1 MKQDDDKIDYLLA
14 GKVAGTLN
22 NVELIEIDTLI
33 AEDST
38 IHERWQTFL
47 NALPVSGIESSF
59 REMDNPENWVDL
71 TTRFKKPTTKILLFK
86 KLAAAAV
93 ITGICATGYLL
104 FRTNDSTKTI
114 AINNAIQLKLANGQV
129 IDLSKEK
136 GTVAI
141 GDAQLSNTQHT
152 LTYTVR
158 GKEQTGLNSLTV
170 PVGKDYKI
178 TLNDGTE
185 VWLNSASQLSF
196 PFVFNGNTR
205 EISINGEAYLKIA
218 PDAKKPFIVHLPH
231 NKVQVL
237 GTAFNVNSYDSGIV
251 KVALVQGAVNVING
265 ASTVAVKPGMEAISG
280 KDGISMEAF
289 DKTRVLGWTKG
300 IYYFYGADIKEI
312 SKVLPRWFGVN
323 VSIDNPAVMNKK
335 FAGGVDRNQPIDVF
349 IDNLKVVSDIDC
361 IFDKA
366 NNTLHLK

>member
-1 MKQDDDKIDYLLA
+1 MKQDEDKIDYLLA
-14 GKVAGTLN
+14 GKIAGSLN
-22 NVELIEIDTLI
+22 SEELIEIDTLI

-38 IHERWQTFL
+38 IRERFQTFIDE
-47 NALPVSGIESSF
+47 LPATGIAY
-59 REMDNPENWVDL
+59 PENWADL
-71 TTRFKKPTTKILLFK
+71 SNPPEEPTIKIFFFRKPIFK

-93 ITGICATGYLL
+93 VTGVCVAGYLT
-104 FRTNDSTKTI
+104 FQPHKPI
-114 AINNAIQLKLANGQV
+114 AVANSIQLTLASGEV

-136 GTVAI
+136 GELAT

-152 LTYTVR
+152 LTYKVT
-158 GKEQTGLNSLTV
+158 GKEKTGTNSLTV

-196 PFVFNGNTR
+196 PFTFDGNTR

-231 NKVQVL
+231 SKVQVL
-237 GTAFNVNSYDSGIV
+237 GTAFNVNSYDSGVV
-251 KVALVQGAVNVING
+251 KVALVSGAVNVINST
-265 ASTVAVKPGMEAISG
+265 STVAVKPGMEATSREN
-280 KDGISMEAF
+280 GISMESF

-300 IYYFYGADIKEI
+300 IYYFYGADLKEI
-312 SKVLPRWFGVN
+312 SKVLPRWFGIN

-349 IDNLKVVSDIDC
+349 IDNLKAVTDIDC
-361 IFDKA
+361 SFDKA
-366 NNTLHLK
+366 NNTLHFK